1 MLMHM
6 VERRRESDRH
16 LDILAGVLDEVDY
29 GLLLLS
35 PQLQLLHMNHAAES
49 DLAESH
55 PLLIHQQH
63 LFARDP
69 RDATPLREALQDA
82 ATKGLRR
89 MLVLGAP
96 NQGVRLSVVPLRQ
109 AQGGVAAVLV
119 VMARREMVSALAAQ
133 AFARAYQLSR
143 CEEQV
148 LLALCQGQAPQEIAD
163 NHGVK
168 IATVR
173 TQVANIR
180 AKTGVASIRDL
191 VQQVAC
197 LPPLV
202 GALRHRHAAHQDGP
216 RLAA

>member
-6 VERRRESDRH
+6 VERRRQSDRH

-29 GLLLLS
+29 GLLMLS
-35 PQLQLLHMNHAAES
+35 PQLELLHMNHAAEAE
-49 DLAESH
+49 LAEDH
-55 PLLIHQQH
+55 PLLMHQQH

-89 MLVLGAP
+89 MVVVGTSRG
-96 NQGVRLSVVPLRQ
+96 GVRLSVVPLRA
-109 AQGGVAAVLV
+109 AQGSTAAVLV
-119 VMARREMVSALAAQ
+119 VMARRQLVSALAAQ

-202 GALRHRHAAHQDGP
+202 GALRQRAAHSEGP

>member
-1 MLMHM
+1 MLMQM
-6 VERRRESDRH
+6 DERLRASGRH

-29 GLLLLS
+29 GLLMLS
-35 PQLQLLHMNHAAES
+35 PQLEVLHMNHAAEA
-49 DLAESH
+49 DLAEGH
-55 PLLIHQQH
+55 PLLLHQQH
-63 LFARDP
+63 VFARDP

-89 MLVLGAP
+89 MLVLGAAS
-96 NQGVRLSVVPLRQ
+96 QGVRLSVVPLRQ

-119 VMARREMVSALAAQ
+119 VMGRREMVSALAAQ

-148 LLALCQGQAPQEIAD
+148 LWALCQGQAPQEIAD

-202 GALRHRHAAHQDGP
+202 GALRHCAAQHEGP

>member
-1 MLMHM
+1 MLMQM

-35 PQLQLLHMNHAAES
+35 PQLELLHMNHAAES
-49 DLAESH
+49 ELAEDH
-55 PLLIHQQH
+55 PLLMHQQH

-89 MLVLGAP
+89 MVVVGAVRG
-96 NQGVRLSVVPLRQ
+96 GVRLSVVPLR
-109 AQGGVAAVLV
+109 AAHGHTGAVLV
-119 VMARREMVSALAAQ
+119 VMARRQMVSALAAQ
-133 AFARAYQLSR
+133 AFARAYSLSR

-163 NHGVK
+163 SHGVK

-202 GALRHRHAAHQDGP
+202 GTLRQCAPHREGP

>member
-16 LDILAGVLDEVDY
+16 LDLLAGVLDEVDY

-35 PQLQLLHMNHAAES
+35 PQLELMHMNHAAEAE
-49 DLAESH
+49 LAEDH

-69 RDATPLREALQDA
+69 RDAIPLREALQDA

-89 MLVLGAP
+89 MVALGAP
-96 NQGVRLSVVPLRQ
+96 GAGVRLSVVPQRS
-109 AQGGVAAVLV
+109 AHGGMAAVLV
-119 VMARREMVSALAAQ
+119 VMARRQVVSALAAQ

-148 LLALCQGQAPQEIAD
+148 LLALCQGQAPQEIAER
-163 NHGVK
+163 HCVK

-180 AKTGVASIRDL
+180 AKTGLASIRDL

-202 GALRHRHAAHQDGP
+202 GALRQCAPHREGP

>member
-6 VERRRESDRH
+6 VERRRQSDRH

-29 GLLLLS
+29 GLLLLN
-35 PQLQLLHMNHAAES
+35 PQLELLHMNHAAES
-49 DLAESH
+49 ELDENH
-55 PLLIHQQH
+55 PLLMHQQH

-82 ATKGLRR
+82 ASRGLRR
-89 MLVLGAP
+89 MVVVGAARG
-96 NQGVRLSVVPLRQ
+96 GVRLSVVPLR
-109 AQGGVAAVLV
+109 AGQGQTGAVLV
-119 VMARREMVSALAAQ
+119 VLARRQMVSALAAQ

-148 LLALCQGQAPQEIAD
+148 LLALCQGQTPQEIAEQ
-163 NHGVK
+163 HGVK

-173 TQVANIR
+173 TQVASVR
-180 AKTGVASIRDL
+180 SKTGVASIRDL

-202 GALRHRHAAHQDGP
+202 GSLRQCSPHREGP